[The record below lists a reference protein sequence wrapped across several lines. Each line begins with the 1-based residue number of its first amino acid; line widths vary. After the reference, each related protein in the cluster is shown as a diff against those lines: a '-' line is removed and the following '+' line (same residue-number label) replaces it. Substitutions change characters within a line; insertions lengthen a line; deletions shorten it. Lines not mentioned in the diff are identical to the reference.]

1 MKPSI
6 LALTRYGNLGSSSRL
21 RMMQYLPALEAAGF
35 EVHVQA
41 FIDDETLAARYDRGS
56 YSLSNIM
63 GCYANRVKAMLN
75 RKAFDLVWI
84 EKEALQWWPLWLEKL
99 LLSNIPYV
107 LDFDDAVFHHYDQHR
122 VSLVRKLY
130 GKRIDGLM
138 VQAALVVCGNDYLAE
153 RAKQAGAPRVEV
165 LPTVIDLDRY
175 AIPIQKAESTL
186 PRIVWIGSP
195 STVKYLDLLRE
206 PLQALT
212 TTTPFI
218 FRTIGGEFH
227 VDGIRTEC
235 LPWTEATEVSD
246 IMACD
251 VGVMPLKDTAW
262 ERGKCGYKLIQ
273 YMACGLPV
281 VASPVGVN
289 PNIVSNG
296 VNGRLAS
303 SPAEWLESFK
313 HVLSETQ
320 ARQNMGQAGR
330 LQVENAYSLQV
341 TAPKLEGWLKG
352 IAASAPGT
360 EPLV

>member
-1 MKPSI
+1 MKPRT

-56 YSLSNIM
+56 YSLSNVI
-63 GCYANRVKAMLN
+63 GCYGQRVKAMLK
-75 RKAFDLVWI
+75 RKAFNLVWI

-153 RAKQAGAPRVEV
+153 RAKHAGAPRVEV

-175 AIPIQKAESTL
+175 PVQIQRAESAL

-212 TTTPFI
+212 RTTPFI

-227 VDGIRTEC
+227 VDGVQTEC

-251 VGVMPLKDTAW
+251 VGVMPLEDTAW

-273 YMACGLPV
+273 YMACGLSV

-296 VNGRLAS
+296 VNGLLAS

-313 HVLSETQ
+313 HLLSETQ

-330 LQVENAYSLQV
+330 LQVEHEYSLQV

-352 IAASAPGT
+352 IAASTP
-360 EPLV
+360 

>member
-1 MKPSI
+1 MKPRI

-21 RMMQYLPALEAAGF
+21 RIMQYLPALEVAGF

-41 FIDDETLAARYDRGS
+41 FINDETLAARYDRGS

-63 GCYANRVKAMLN
+63 GCYAKRVKAMLT
-75 RKAFDLVWI
+75 RKAFDLVWV

-122 VSLVRKLY
+122 VSVVRKLY
-130 GKRIDGLM
+130 GKRIDRLM
-138 VQAALVVCGNDYLAE
+138 AEAALVVCGNDYLAE
-153 RAKQAGAPRVEV
+153 RAKQAVTPWVEV

-175 AIPIQKAESTL
+175 PVPIQKAETTP

-206 PLQALT
+206 PLKALAK
-212 TTTPFI
+212 TTPFI
-218 FRTIGGEFH
+218 FRVIGGEFH
-227 VDGIRTEC
+227 VDGVQTEC

-251 VGVMPLKDTAW
+251 VGVMPLEDTAW

-273 YMACGLPV
+273 YMACNLPV

-289 PNIVSNG
+289 QTIVSNG
-296 VNGRLAS
+296 VNGLLAS
-303 SPAEWLESFK
+303 GPADWLESFE
-313 HVLSETQ
+313 HLLSNSE

-330 LQVENAYSLQV
+330 SQVENVYSLQV
-341 TAPKLEGWLKG
+341 TAPRLADWLKS
-352 IAASAPGT
+352 IAASVP
-360 EPLV
+360 